1 MTPPKDIRNRKP
13 TRCPKCGQAP
23 VATIFWGFPAF
34 TPQLEKD
41 LELGKV
47 VLGGYC
53 LSEDD
58 PAWQCSSCDY
68 QIWRAIKGVPTQ
80 KALDRDE

>member
-13 TRCPKCGQAP
+13 TKCPKCGQAP
-23 VATIFWGFPAF
+23 VAKIFWGFPAF

-47 VLGGYC
+47 VFDGC
-53 LSEDD
+53 SLSGDD
-58 PAWQCSSCDY
+58 PDWQCSSCGH
-68 QIWRAIKGVPTQ
+68 QMWRRQTNC
-80 KALDRDE
+80 L